1 MARKTQNL
9 GGDRTA
15 GVRTL
20 VASGDEAVMAGL
32 IHDGI
37 KTAES
42 QGRVIDEAT
51 ARRIAACLHRG
62 LGGELERLAGTGQLD
77 NPQVAREELFY
88 SASGERRFAGW
99 RVALLGFIRQAAKS
113 GKGQGPGRRWGQD
126 TAAANRADEAA
137 GASVGAMRSRQAT
150 PVPVAPLIPACHQAE
165 DNPAAAVIYV
175 AVEPGDRVRQPA
187 LALHMQHQACRDYVR
202 RQLRKRVGATFADT
216 AASRHQGLRVLLS
229 HLAICHHQR
238 VVVQRLDRIP
248 DETAWATIHRLGA
261 RVLSVSDQAP
271 RGCHRQAGFL
281 AELQQLNTAPGSR
294 RTTLGDPRRGCNEAG
309 GDDQ

>member
-9 GGDRTA
+9 CGDWTA
-15 GVRTL
+15 DVGALITGSDD
-20 VASGDEAVMAGL
+20 AAIAGL

-37 KTAES
+37 KAAES

-62 LGGELERLAGTGQLD
+62 LGGELERLAGTGRLA

-88 SASGERRFAGW
+88 SASGERQFAGW
-99 RVALLGFIRQAAKS
+99 RVALLGFIREAAKS
-113 GKGQGPGRRWGQD
+113 GIGQVSGRRWNQD
-126 TAAANRADEAA
+126 TAAANQADEPA
-137 GASVGAMRSRQAT
+137 GASVGATQSLQAT
-150 PVPVAPLIPACHQAE
+150 YVPATPLVLACHQAE

-175 AVEPGDRVRQPA
+175 AVELGEKLRQPT
-187 LALHMQHQACRDYVR
+187 LALHMQHQACREYVR
-202 RQLRKRVGATFADT
+202 HRLRKPVGATFADT
-216 AASRHQGLRVLLS
+216 AASRHQGLRALLS

-248 DETAWATIHRLGA
+248 DQAAWATIHRLGA

-271 RGCHRQAGFL
+271 RGRDRQAAFL
-281 AELQQLNTAPGSR
+281 DELEQLNAALADPG
-294 RTTLGDPRRGCNEAG
+294 RGCNGAD
-309 GDDQ
+309 GDGQ